1 MWHGEQFYCPD
12 PLVDWM
18 VGYGLSMDP
27 CWVNV
32 VYLLH
37 GSLFPLVSIKGS
49 MQEINHLLI
58 GDPYRRWSYDGWIQC
73 NCCLDP

>member
-1 MWHGEQFYCPD
+1 MWYGEQLYYPD

-27 CWVNV
+27 WWVNM

-37 GSLFPLVSIKGS
+37 GSLL
-49 MQEINHLLI
+49 EINHLLI
-58 GDPYRRWSYDGWIQC
+58 GDPYRRWEF
-73 NCCLDP
+73 